1 MEQELAA
8 MKSEIESAHQNS
20 SVVDASASTQHR
32 QPNDEQLHQ
41 ELHAAHI
48 RADDL
53 SISLMSTQSALN
65 SAQTELASAK
75 AQVTQLEQ
83 SVTGQ
88 AAHDGQAYSNGVSQL
103 PSGRRQASS
112 HLPSSHLPSGAGSA
126 GSGSLPDDTAQLLQ
140 VECFR
145 HCCAIHLIAEAG
157 LCAAMLGASPHDSFH
172 NSCFLVVV

>member
-8 MKSEIESAHQNS
+8 MKTELESGQQNS
-20 SVVDASASTQHR
+20 SAVDASASTQQS

-41 ELHAAHI
+41 ELHAAQI

-75 AQVTQLEQ
+75 TRVNKLEQ
-83 SVTGQ
+83 SGTGQ
-88 AAHDGQAYSNGVSQL
+88 AALDGQAFSNGVSQL

-112 HLPSSHLPSGAGSA
+112 HLPSGERQASSYLPSGAGSA
-126 GSGSLPDDTAQLLQ
+126 SSGSLPDVTAQLLQ
-140 VECFR
+140 VECCSAHPALQFI
-145 HCCAIHLIAEAG
+145 CWLTPGSNC
-157 LCAAMLGASPHDSFH
+157 MLLS
-172 NSCFLVVV
+172 